1 MESDSKSSKLVGGIY
16 PENKV
21 IWTNENK
28 LSDSLT
34 EPKNNFGML
43 DDDGSAWWTFWL
55 VVPNWAVFK
64 DSELLSISV

>member
-21 IWTNENK
+21 ICTNENK

-34 EPKNNFGML
+34 DPKIALVCLTMMETL
-43 DDDGSAWWTFWL
+43 D
-55 VVPNWAVFK
+55 
-64 DSELLSISV
+64 ELSD